1 MKDAIVLTTINIP
14 TVLDS
19 YLTNLRLY
27 GHLED
32 TFCIVVGDHKTPAG
46 TEEYCHNMS
55 KQGLNVSYLGVDRQV
70 AWLKNFPELDR
81 IIPWNSDC
89 RRNIG
94 YLIAAARGAE
104 TIISIDDDNYAYKD
118 SDFIGGH
125 TNSNVLKAASSV
137 NKWVNF
143 CGFLNTNPQRKIY
156 QRGFPYSKR
165 WANTFDQAGELT
177 EPIMVNQG
185 MWLGSPDVDAVSNL
199 DTPTQVVSSYMGHI
213 ALAKDNWAPIN
224 SQNTSFHRELLPCWY
239 FLPPVLGCK
248 GDRMAD
254 RYGDVWM
261 GYFVEKVL
269 HTTSGTVAYGQPIVE
284 HIRNKHDYLND
295 LRMELGGMLV
305 TEPLVEWLERVN
317 LGHAE
322 SYGDAY
328 VQLGEKLESAIIH
341 KELTLRGDTY
351 STYFRKLRQ
360 EMEIW
365 VEACSK
371 VMKGG

>member
-1 MKDAIVLTTINIP
+1 MKNAIVLTTINIP
-14 TVLDS
+14 TVLKS
-19 YLTNLRLY
+19 YLHNLREFE
-27 GHLED
+27 HLED
-32 TFCIVVGDHKTPAG
+32 TFVLVVGDNKTPEG
-46 TEEYCHNMS
+46 TEDYCQALS
-55 KQGLNVSYLGVDRQV
+55 TQGLNISYLGVDRQK
-70 AWLKNFPELDR
+70 AWLKEFPSLDG
-81 IIPWNSDC
+81 IILWNSDC

-118 SDFIGGH
+118 SDFIDGH
-125 TNSNVLKAASSV
+125 TNSNVHRAVSSA

-165 WANTFDQAGELT
+165 GANTFNLLHELT

-199 DTPTQVVSSYMGHI
+199 DTPTQVVSAYRGHI

-224 SQNTSFHRELLPCWY
+224 SQNTSFRRELLPCWY
-239 FLPPVLGCK
+239 FLPPVTDHTQMLK
-248 GDRMAD
+248 GVRVAD

-269 HTTSGTVAYGQPIVE
+269 HTVGGTVAYGQPIVE

-295 LRMELGGMLV
+295 LRMEMGGMLV

-317 LGHAE
+317 LEHTE

-328 VQLGEKLESAIIH
+328 VRLGEKLGSASI
-341 KELTLRGDTY
+341 RGDIY

-365 VEACSK
+365 VEACAK
-371 VMKGG
+371 VMK